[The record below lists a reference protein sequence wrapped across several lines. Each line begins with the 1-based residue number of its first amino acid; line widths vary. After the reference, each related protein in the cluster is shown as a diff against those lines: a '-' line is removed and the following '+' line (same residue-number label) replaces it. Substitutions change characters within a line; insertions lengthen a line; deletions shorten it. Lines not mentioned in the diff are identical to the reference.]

1 MQVEIIKPESLI
13 DLQISPAFLTRLHEL
28 LTWIITNQDS
38 EIVRKA
44 NEKISKDQELDE
56 WDEHYATLLTL
67 IHSIEEAARTQGKTE
82 MVTVNDTQQT
92 S

>member
-1 MQVEIIKPESLI
+1 MQLEIIKPESLI

-28 LTWIITNQDS
+28 LTWVITSQDPDT
-38 EIVRKA
+38 VRKA
-44 NEKISKDQELDE
+44 NEKISKDEELDE

-82 MVTVNDTQQT
+82 MIPIDNPP